1 MRIQAT
7 TDISETKSKD
17 SSSPL
22 DKRFKGMRYM
32 SFMNKQ
38 LVRAVVSVALV
49 VAFAV
54 PASAQETKIG
64 VVSLQAIVER
74 APQTKAVMDALREE
88 FAPREREIVAKQKE
102 IEDLQAKVQK
112 DLAVMGETERR
123 NAEKKLRDLGR
134 EFERMR
140 SEYQEDSNLRQ
151 NEEFSVLQRSVL
163 KEVQDYAQA
172 QGYDLIVGDG
182 VLYVSTTINIT
193 EDVLNAVIANYQ
205 AASQ

>member
-1 MRIQAT
+1 
-7 TDISETKSKD
+7 
-17 SSSPL
+17 
-22 DKRFKGMRYM
+22 M

-38 LVRAVVSVALV
+38 LIKAVLGAALI
-49 VAFAV
+49 FAV
-54 PASAQETKIG
+54 AMPASAQETKIG

-88 FAPREREIVAKQKE
+88 FAPRERAIVAKQKE

-123 NAEKKLRDLGR
+123 NAEKNLRELGR
-134 EFERMR
+134 DFERLR
-140 SEYQEDSNLRQ
+140 TEFQEDSNLRQ
-151 NEEFSVLQRSVL
+151 NEEIGQLQRAVL

-182 VLYVSTTINIT
+182 VLYVSAAANIT
-193 EDVLNAVIANYQ
+193 EDVLNAVIANYE

>member
-1 MRIQAT
+1 
-7 TDISETKSKD
+7 
-17 SSSPL
+17 
-22 DKRFKGMRYM
+22 M

-38 LVRAVVSVALV
+38 LVKAVIGASLV
-49 VAFAV
+49 FVFAM

-74 APQTKAVMDALREE
+74 APQTKTVMDALREE

-123 NAEKKLRDLGR
+123 NAEKNLRDLGR

-151 NEEFSVLQRSVL
+151 NEEFGVLQRSVL
-163 KEVQDYAQA
+163 KEVQDYAQE

-182 VLYVSTTINIT
+182 VLYVSSEANIT
-193 EDVLNAVIANYQ
+193 EDVLNAVIANYE
-205 AASQ
+205 ATTP

>member
-1 MRIQAT
+1 
-7 TDISETKSKD
+7 
-17 SSSPL
+17 
-22 DKRFKGMRYM
+22 M

-38 LVRAVVSVALV
+38 LVKAVIGTSLV
-49 VAFAV
+49 FAFAM

-64 VVSLQAIVER
+64 VVSLQAVVER

-123 NAEKKLRDLGR
+123 NAEKNLRDLGR

-140 SEYQEDSNLRQ
+140 TEYQEDSNLRQ
-151 NEEFSVLQRSVL
+151 NEEFGVLQRSVL
-163 KEVQDYAQA
+163 KEVQDYAEAQA
-172 QGYDLIVGDG
+172 YDLIVGDG
-182 VLYVSTTINIT
+182 VLYVSGTVNIT
-193 EDVLNAVIANYQ
+193 EDVLNAVIANYE
-205 AASQ
+205 ATTP

>member
-1 MRIQAT
+1 MR
-7 TDISETKSKD
+7 
-17 SSSPL
+17 
-22 DKRFKGMRYM
+22 
-32 SFMNKQ
+32 FMNKN
-38 LVRAVVSVALV
+38 LAKAVIGMSLI
-49 VAFAV
+49 FGLSM
-54 PASAQETKIG
+54 PASAQEMKIG

-123 NAEKKLRDLGR
+123 NAEKNLRDLTR
-134 EFERMR
+134 EFERLR
-140 SEYQEDSNLRQ
+140 TEYQEDSNLRQ
-151 NEEFSVLQRSVL
+151 NEEFGVLQRNVL

-182 VLYVSTTINIT
+182 VLYVSATVNIT
-193 EDVLNAVIANYQ
+193 EDVLNAVIANYE
-205 AASQ
+205 ATTP

>member
-1 MRIQAT
+1 
-7 TDISETKSKD
+7 
-17 SSSPL
+17 
-22 DKRFKGMRYM
+22 M
-32 SFMNKQ
+32 SFMNSQFQK
-38 LVRAVVSVALV
+38 AVLGVALV
-49 VAFAV
+49 FAFAM
-54 PASAQETKIG
+54 PAAAQEVKIG

-123 NAEKKLRDLGR
+123 NAEKNLRDLGR
-134 EFERMR
+134 DFERLR
-140 SEYQEDSNLRQ
+140 TEYQEDSNLRQ
-151 NEEFSVLQRSVL
+151 NEEIGQLQRSVL

-182 VLYVSTTINIT
+182 VLYVSNTVNIT
-193 EDVLNAVIANYQ
+193 EDVLNSIVADFE
-205 AASQ
+205 AAQ

>member
-1 MRIQAT
+1 
-7 TDISETKSKD
+7 
-17 SSSPL
+17 
-22 DKRFKGMRYM
+22 M

-38 LVRAVVSVALV
+38 LGKVVVGVALV
-49 VAFAV
+49 FAFAI
-54 PASAQETKIG
+54 PASAQNTKIG
-64 VVSLQAIVER
+64 VVSLQAVVER
-74 APQTKAVMDALREE
+74 APQTKEVMDALRLE

-123 NAEKKLRDLGR
+123 NAEKNLRDLGR

-151 NEEFSVLQRSVL
+151 NEEFGVLQRSVL
-163 KEVQDYAQA
+163 KDVQDYAEA
-172 QGYDLIVGDG
+172 QGFDLIVGDG
-182 VLYVSTTINIT
+182 VLYVSSSVNIT
-193 EDVLNAVIANYQ
+193 EDVLNAVIANYE

>member
-1 MRIQAT
+1 
-7 TDISETKSKD
+7 
-17 SSSPL
+17 
-22 DKRFKGMRYM
+22 M

-38 LVRAVVSVALV
+38 LVKAVIAIGLVS
-49 VAFAV
+49 AFAI

-74 APQTKAVMDALREE
+74 APQTKAVMDALRDE

-102 IEDLQAKVQK
+102 IDDLREKVQK

-123 NAEKKLRDLGR
+123 NAEKNLRDLNR

-151 NEEFSVLQRSVL
+151 NEEFGVLQRAVL

-182 VLYVSTTINIT
+182 VLYVSSTVNIT

>member
-1 MRIQAT
+1 M
-7 TDISETKSKD
+7 
-17 SSSPL
+17 
-22 DKRFKGMRYM
+22 
-32 SFMNKQ
+32 
-38 LVRAVVSVALV
+38 
-49 VAFAV
+49 
-54 PASAQETKIG
+54 
-64 VVSLQAIVER
+64 
-74 APQTKAVMDALREE
+74 QTKAVMDALREE

-140 SEYQEDSNLRQ
+140 TEYQEDSNLRQ

-182 VLYVSTTINIT
+182 VLYVSTTVNIT
-193 EDVLNAVIANYQ
+193 EDVLNAVIANYE
-205 AASQ
+205 ATSQ

>member
-1 MRIQAT
+1 MR
-7 TDISETKSKD
+7 
-17 SSSPL
+17 
-22 DKRFKGMRYM
+22 
-32 SFMNKQ
+32 FMNKKIAK
-38 LVRAVVSVALV
+38 AVFGASLIFAL
-49 VAFAV
+49 AM
-54 PASAQETKIG
+54 PASAQEVKIG

-123 NAEKKLRDLGR
+123 NAEKNLRDLGR

-140 SEYQEDSNLRQ
+140 TEYQEDSNLRQ
-151 NEEFSVLQRSVL
+151 NEEFGVLQRNVL

-182 VLYVSTTINIT
+182 VLYVSATVNIT
-193 EDVLNAVIANYQ
+193 EDVLNAVIANYE
-205 AASQ
+205 ATTP

>member
-1 MRIQAT
+1 MI
-7 TDISETKSKD
+7 
-17 SSSPL
+17 
-22 DKRFKGMRYM
+22 
-32 SFMNKQ
+32 FMNKQ
-38 LVRAVVSVALV
+38 LAKAVIGASLIF
-49 VAFAV
+49 AFAM
-54 PASAQETKIG
+54 PASAQDAKIG

-123 NAEKKLRDLGR
+123 NAEKNLRDLGR

-140 SEYQEDSNLRQ
+140 TEYQEDSNLRQ
-151 NEEFSVLQRSVL
+151 NEEFGVLQRSVL

-182 VLYVSTTINIT
+182 VLYVSNTVNIT
-193 EDVLNAVIANYQ
+193 EDVLNAVIANYE
-205 AASQ
+205 ATTP

>member
-1 MRIQAT
+1 
-7 TDISETKSKD
+7 
-17 SSSPL
+17 
-22 DKRFKGMRYM
+22 M

-38 LVRAVVSVALV
+38 LVKAVIGASLV
-49 VAFAV
+49 FAFAM

-74 APQTKAVMDALREE
+74 APQTKSVMDALRVE

-123 NAEKKLRDLGR
+123 NAEKNLRDLGR

-140 SEYQEDSNLRQ
+140 TEYQEDSNLRQ
-151 NEEFSVLQRSVL
+151 NEEFGVLQRSVL
-163 KEVQDYAQA
+163 KEVQDYAQE

-182 VLYVSTTINIT
+182 VLYVSSAVNIT
-193 EDVLNAVIANYQ
+193 EDVLSTVIANYE
-205 AASQ
+205 ATTP